1 MISKHMFSAT
11 EAGKMLGVCT
21 KTIHRWDA
29 AGKIHAVRTPGNQR
43 RIPATEILRL
53 QGQSQSVQTRQRCV
67 IYARVSSKK
76 QDVDGNLE
84 RQKNRLLEVAQ
95 QKGYYVTRI
104 IIEQASGIN
113 ENRRGINKLFELISK
128 DEVDIV
134 MIEFKDRLAR
144 FGFRYL
150 QQAFELKHVKLEVL
164 ETPPALE
171 PNEELIQ
178 DMLSIVTVFAGRLYG
193 NRARGCR
200 KHLQSHLQIDEG
212 QDISGCVHLET
223 LTVL

>member
-1 MISKHMFSAT
+1 
-11 EAGKMLGVCT
+11 MLGVCT

-29 AGKIHAVRTPGNQR
+29 AGKIQTVRTPGNQR
-43 RIPATEILRL
+43 RIPVTEISRL
-53 QGQSQSVQTRQRCV
+53 QGQNQPVQTPRSA

-84 RQKNRLLEVAQ
+84 RQKNRLLEAAQ
-95 QKGYYVTRI
+95 QKGYHVTRI

-113 ENRRGINKLFELISK
+113 ENRRGINRLFELISK
-128 DEVDIV
+128 DEVDVV

-164 ETPPALE
+164 ETPSALE

-193 NRARGCR
+193 NRAKGCR
-200 KHLQSHLQIDEG
+200 KHFQSHLQNDEG
-212 QDISGCVHLET
+212 QDTSGRAQLET